1 MSISIDFYVCA
12 SEMNE
17 NIWAYFFLQFTS
29 EVLIIEK
36 TYCWTIHN
44 SLLAAIH
51 LCPTIEQCT

>member
-1 MSISIDFYVCA
+1 MNMSISIDFYVCT

-29 EVLIIEK
+29 EVLIVEK

-51 LCPTIEQCT
+51 LCNYN